1 MLPLAAAGALGPLT
15 GQTKPPLTGS
25 AKIAF
30 DALNP
35 PLRSDPGTR
44 IPRRTTPSLR
54 PFLGKGGL
62 ISLGLGAGLWSGGL
76 SKEQGIVPESGALT
90 PEQLFKLRNDA
101 EEARLR
107 SVEEPGLWDRT
118 KGLFGGLLR
127 QDPNIPEE
135 PIWDP
140 QASISQEKGLFSRIL
155 SPLISK
161 AAASQA
167 PLSSMQEAMDI
178 PDISIEDQIKAI
190 IEQNKRGQARFLPGG
205 SSYPSTG
212 FAPKEDIY
220 TPKVTFTTPTGFST
234 RGMGGFTGGA
244 QRYDMAADPTW
255 GTAMAP
261 PLYSQ
266 SYIDSLDE
274 GPAWNLQEDVR
285 SPEHWQM
292 NYPEIGQGWY
302 EGLPDIPIT
311 SRLSSLDESA
321 LSEQNRVM
329 EVRDKANRK
338 ALLDLSEDRAEEIKK
353 KPTETRTS
361 VEEQEIVASEVT
373 RALFNA
379 SEGKPVKEELQAIVD
394 LAQIDPTIADRYTTP
409 GSQDLIDITS
419 QVESFAG
426 IPETTTVAH
435 PNWYPPT
442 PSVPDIVVPP
452 PAQATAP
459 YVEEFKAFTPP
470 KPKGKSQAQKRA
482 ESRARAADKRAA
494 KKAANKQKA
503 ANKRAADKAAAARD
517 RATARAAKASRAA
530 EKKREADT
538 KKAAEKQRREDK
550 SAQKIFAQ
558 HKKWAAENAKM
569 LRDRE
574 ANRLKQMGY
583 NKPVTG
589 SQFIYT

>member
-1 MLPLAAAGALGPLT
+1 
-15 GQTKPPLTGS
+15 
-25 AKIAF
+25 
-30 DALNP
+30 
-35 PLRSDPGTR
+35 
-44 IPRRTTPSLR
+44 
-54 PFLGKGGL
+54 
-62 ISLGLGAGLWSGGL
+62 
-76 SKEQGIVPESGALT
+76 
-90 PEQLFKLRNDA
+90 
-101 EEARLR
+101 
-107 SVEEPGLWDRT
+107 
-118 KGLFGGLLR
+118 
-127 QDPNIPEE
+127 
-135 PIWDP
+135 
-140 QASISQEKGLFSRIL
+140 
-155 SPLISK
+155 
-161 AAASQA
+161 
-167 PLSSMQEAMDI
+167 
-178 PDISIEDQIKAI
+178 
-190 IEQNKRGQARFLPGG
+190 
-205 SSYPSTG
+205 
-212 FAPKEDIY
+212 
-220 TPKVTFTTPTGFST
+220 
-234 RGMGGFTGGA
+234 
-244 QRYDMAADPTW
+244 
-255 GTAMAP
+255 MAP

-442 PSVPDIVVPP
+442 PS
-452 PAQATAP
+452 
-459 YVEEFKAFTPP
+459 
-470 KPKGKSQAQKRA
+470 
-482 ESRARAADKRAA
+482 AADKRAA